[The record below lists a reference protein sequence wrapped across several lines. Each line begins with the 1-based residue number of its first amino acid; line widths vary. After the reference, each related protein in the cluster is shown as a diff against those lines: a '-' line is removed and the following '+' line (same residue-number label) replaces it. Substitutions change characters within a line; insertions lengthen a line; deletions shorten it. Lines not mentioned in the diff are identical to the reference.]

1 MPTTEPRAVTVV
13 IFGGT
18 GDLARRKLIPAL
30 FSNYRAGRFRSAL
43 RIVGFAGSERTED
56 NFREHLRQGFL
67 ELAPGGFDE
76 QTWETFA
83 QHIWYVSGQFS
94 DRSAYQRLCEI
105 LATVEG
111 GPADRL
117 YYLATAPEHF
127 PLIVRQL
134 GDMCL
139 AGEEEG
145 WRRLIVEKPFG
156 EDLGSAH
163 RLNSELQRVFREDQI
178 YRIDHYLGKDT
189 AQNILYFRFA
199 NSIFE
204 PIWNRRY
211 VDNVQIT
218 VAETVDVGHRGRYY
232 DRAGV
237 LRDMF
242 QNHLLQLLTLIAME
256 PPASF
261 EAEAVRNE
269 KIKVLQSIRPV
280 EPHNAV
286 LGQYAGYLDAPG
298 VAPGSRTP
306 TYAALRLEVAN
317 WRWKGVPFYLRSGK
331 ALAAKDS
338 EVVIQFQSPPHMMFH
353 LPPEYRMTPNY
364 ISICI
369 QPDEG
374 IHLRFEAKVPGSTR
388 ETRSVDMDFHYT
400 KAFGEKRL
408 PDAYE
413 RLLLDAVN
421 GDPSLFTRSDAI
433 DASWALVDPLVR
445 ASEDRTGPPLARYVR
460 GSWGPPE
467 AEELLGRDGNLWRLG
482 CVHDSTHYEM
492 EPETP

>member
-1 MPTTEPRAVTVV
+1 VASDRERAVTIV

-30 FSNYRAGRFRSAL
+30 FSNYRADRLRPTF
-43 RIVGFAGSERTED
+43 RIVGFAGSERSED
-56 NFREHLRQGFL
+56 NFREHLRQGFV
-67 ELAPGGFDE
+67 ELAPSGYHAP
-76 QTWETFA
+76 TWEDFSER
-83 QHIWYVSGQFS
+83 IWYISGDFS
-94 DRSAYQRLCEI
+94 DGASYDRLCTL

-127 PLIVRQL
+127 PLIVRRL
-134 GDMCL
+134 GEMCL
-139 AGEEEG
+139 AAEDAG

-156 EDLGSAH
+156 EDLASA
-163 RLNSELQRVFREDQI
+163 RELNRELQRVFREDQI

-189 AQNILYFRFA
+189 AQNILFFRFA

-204 PIWNRRY
+204 PLWNRRY

-261 EAEAVRNE
+261 DAEAVRNE

-280 EPHNAV
+280 PPEHAV
-286 LGQYAGYLDAPG
+286 LGQYRGYNEARG
-298 VAPGSRTP
+298 VAPTSRTP
-306 TYAALRLEVAN
+306 TYAALKLEVAN

-331 ALAAKDS
+331 ALAVKDS
-338 EVVIQFQSPPHMMFH
+338 EVLIQFQSPPHLMFH
-353 LPPEYRMTPNY
+353 LPPDYRMTPNY
-364 ISICI
+364 ISMCI
-369 QPDEG
+369 QPEEG
-374 IHLRFEAKVPGSTR
+374 IHLRFETKVPGSAQ
-388 ETRSVDMDFHYT
+388 ETRSVDMDFHYPS
-400 KAFGEKRL
+400 AFGAKPL
-408 PDAYE
+408 PEAYE
-413 RLLLDAVN
+413 RLLLDALN
-421 GDPSLFTRSDAI
+421 GDPSLYTRSDAI
-433 DASWALVDPLVR
+433 EASWALIDPLVR
-445 ASEDRTGPPLARYVR
+445 SGQDRDGPPLAVYER
-460 GSWGPPE
+460 GSWGPAE
-467 AEELLGRDGNLWRLG
+467 ADELLAREGFVWRLG
-482 CVHDSTHYEM
+482 CLNGDGGCGK
-492 EPETP
+492 ETAE